1 MKMEKTLRIPLPAQK
16 VWDQILDLSSVLR
29 LMPGVEKVEAVDAKT
44 YKSVVKSKM
53 AGISVSFDLVTTVT
67 EATFPVLKTVT
78 DGKALGGLGRVSQNQ
93 ALTLKPISDNE
104 VECVY
109 EADITLAGRLATF
122 GDRIFRAKAT
132 EMADRFI
139 EAFLKKVSPSGGVV

>member
-16 VWDQILDLSSVLR
+16 LWDQIQDLSSIFR
-29 LMPGVEKVEAVDAKT
+29 LMPGVEKVEAVDGKV
-44 YKSVVKSKM
+44 YKSVLKSKV
-53 AGISVSFDLVTTVT
+53 AGITMSFDLTTTVT
-67 EATFPVLKTVT
+67 EANFPVLRTVT

-93 ALTLKPISDNE
+93 VLTLKSISDSE

-109 EADITLAGRLATF
+109 DADISLAGRLATF

-132 EMADRFI
+132 EMADKFI
-139 EAFLKKVSPSGGVV
+139 EAFLKKVAPSGGA